1 MDTNKN
7 ELKGAGEGKGGG
19 SDAVTRPAHA
29 SKGFNIFGWLTSGTI
44 REASAMRKHVHKLLQ
59 HQRDILSPKA
69 ISEVEAAM
77 DGVSEGIATGAD
89 KAALEKKMENLETAA
104 NQWIKP
110 YPNAAWRENVEVLL
124 VALAVAMG
132 IRTFFLQPFK
142 IPTASMQPT
151 LYGITSKNLLVETSY
166 HKPTGWERVKDWLG
180 GGTYLTF
187 KADQDGTFDGI
198 SKPLRFLI
206 FNIKQ
211 TLWFAGKP
219 HNFWFVPDTG
229 GGMPLQ
235 LSLPQTLQAMFVNL
249 PAAEPDYRNMS
260 DLENR
265 AAIPRGT
272 PFHKGDDVLDMK
284 IISGDHLFIDRLSY
298 NFRPPQRGDIVVFE
312 THGIDRLPLDQQDTF
327 YIKRLVGLGG
337 DMLSLKQDYEISG
350 VPQAGG
356 ALVPVGHLVVNG
368 KPLSAATP
376 HFENLYSFS
385 NPAPGTTE
393 LKYQENHYYGHA
405 LLAGL
410 GSGQEFQVQPDR
422 FFVMG
427 DNTMNSSDSRYW
439 GDFPQSKVIGKAF
452 FIYWPITGRFGW
464 GYE

>member
-1 MDTNKN
+1 MT
-7 ELKGAGEGKGGG
+7 
-19 SDAVTRPAHA
+19 
-29 SKGFNIFGWLTSGTI
+29 FNWFTSNTV
-44 REASAMRKHVHKLLQ
+44 REASAMRKHVLKLLQ

-69 ISEVEAAM
+69 ISEVETAM
-77 DGVSEGIATGAD
+77 KEVDDAITAGAD
-89 KAALEKKMENLETAA
+89 KATIEKKVENLEKAA

-151 LYGITSKNLLVETSY
+151 LYGITSRNLLVETNY
-166 HKPTGWERVKDWLG
+166 HKPTGFARVKDWLG

-235 LSLPQTLQAMFVNL
+235 LSIPQTLQAMFTSL
-249 PAAEPDYRNMS
+249 PPDPQGS
-260 DLENR
+260 DLEFR
-265 AAIPRGT
+265 MGLRRGT
-272 PFHKGDDVLDMK
+272 PFTNGDTVMNMK
-284 IISGDHLFIDRLSY
+284 IISGDHLFIDRLTY
-298 NFRPPQRGDIVVFE
+298 NFRPPNRGDIVVFE
-312 THGIDRLPLDQQDTF
+312 TKGIPEDMRNRFGIPPDQF

-337 DMLSLKQDYEISG
+337 DTLSLKQDYVITG
-350 VPQAGG
+350 VPRLGD
-356 ALVPVGHLVVNG
+356 VPAGHLVVNG
-368 KPLSAATP
+368 QPLSATTR

-385 NPAPGTTE
+385 DPPPGTKTLE
-393 LKYQENHYYGHA
+393 YQDNRYFGHGMLERLEPGA
-405 LLAGL
+405 
-410 GSGQEFQVQPDR
+410 EFTVRPDY

-427 DNTMNSSDSRYW
+427 DNTMNSLDSRYW
-439 GDFPQSKVIGKAF
+439 GDFPQNRVIGKAF
-452 FIYWPITGRFGW
+452 FVYWPINGRFGW
-464 GYE
+464 GYH

>member
-1 MDTNKN
+1 MI
-7 ELKGAGEGKGGG
+7 
-19 SDAVTRPAHA
+19 
-29 SKGFNIFGWLTSGTI
+29 FNWLTSKTA
-44 REASAMRKHVHKLLQ
+44 REATAMRKHVHKLLQ

-69 ISEVEAAM
+69 ISEVEASMKEIQDA
-77 DGVSEGIATGAD
+77 IAAKAD
-89 KAALEKKMENLETAA
+89 KAALEKKMENLEKAA

-110 YPNAAWRENVEVLL
+110 YPNAVWRENIEVLL

-151 LYGITSKNLLVETSY
+151 LYGITSGNLLTDKEY
-166 HKPTGWERVKDWLG
+166 YKPTGWARVKDWLG
-180 GGTYLTF
+180 GGTYLSF
-187 KADQDGTFDGI
+187 QADQDGTFDGV

-235 LSLPQTLQAMFVNL
+235 LGLPQTLQAIFASL
-249 PAAEPDYRNMS
+249 PPTPPDHHEMS

-265 AAIPRGT
+265 MGIERGT
-272 PFHKGDDVLDMK
+272 TFHKGDDVLNLK
-284 IISGDHLFIDRLSY
+284 IISGDHLFIDRVSY
-298 NFRPPQRGDIVVFE
+298 NFLPPGRGDIVVFQ
-312 THGIDRLPLDQQDTF
+312 TKGIPEEMRDRFGIPPDEF

-337 DMLSLKQDYEISG
+337 ETLSLKQDYVITD
-350 VPQAGG
+350 VPTGGMPTDVPAGY
-356 ALVPVGHLVVNG
+356 LVIDGH
-368 KPLSAATP
+368 PLSAATP

-385 NPAPGTTE
+385 SPPPGATTI
-393 LKYQENHYYGHA
+393 KYQPNHYYGHGM
-405 LLAGL
+405 LQQLAPGN
-410 GSGQEFQVQPDR
+410 EFHVRPDY

-427 DNTMNSSDSRYW
+427 DNTMNSLDSRYW
-439 GDFPQSKVIGKAF
+439 GDFPESKVLGKAF
-452 FIYWPITGRFGW
+452 FIYWPINQRFGW
-464 GYE
+464 GYH